1 VHKRFL
7 IAGGLVLVVAI
18 LIAIVMR
25 STGGDEHPARVVACV
40 NKVDAH
46 PHPKEDWQPA
56 VVDMQIYTGG
66 RVRTGAASSARLELP
81 QAIVRLAAD
90 TVFTVKKSVT
100 QGDKLLTTL
109 FLEDGRLWANLTAGQ
124 PHEFAVETGNAVA
137 AVRDTRLSVWVTE
150 TQTLVSVAEGTV
162 TLTAQE
168 QSVDVVAGQQA
179 VVTQG
184 RPPSSPAPMSD
195 AERGLWATEGGMPE
209 LAPPTP
215 TPTPEPTCGQPVSS
229 LVSWWSGDGNA
240 MDFQGG
246 NHGTL
251 KNGATF
257 ASGLV
262 GQAFSFDGVNDWVW
276 TPGTN
281 IDGLQQ
287 LSIEAWV
294 KLNALPPN
302 RIERFVTL
310 TGEKAVLRYDGPAGP
325 RQLHFYMMIG
335 GRLRH
340 IRVDNVLDTGVFHHV
355 AGTYDGRVM
364 RLYLDGAQVGSRAA
378 SGKVGAGSDV
388 ELSSSFSET
397 LNGLLDE
404 VGIYD
409 RALSAAEIQGI
420 FDACSAK

>member
-1 VHKRFL
+1 VQKRFW
-7 IAGGLVLVVAI
+7 IAGGMLLVMAI
-18 LIAIVMR
+18 LISVVLR

-46 PHPKEDWQPA
+46 PRPQEDWQPA
-56 VVDMQIYTGG
+56 IVDMQIYTGG

-81 QAIVRLAAD
+81 QAVVRLAAD
-90 TVFTVKKSVT
+90 TIFTVKKSVT

-124 PHEFAVETGNAVA
+124 PHEFTVETGNAVA

-179 VVTQG
+179 VVAQD
-184 RPPSSPAPMSD
+184 RPPSSPEPMSD
-195 AERGLWATEGGMPE
+195 EERGLWATQGGMPE

-215 TPTPEPTCGQPVSS
+215 TPTPEPTCAQPVSS

-251 KNGATF
+251 KNGAGF

-262 GQAFSFDGVNDWVW
+262 DQAFSFDGVNDWVW
-276 TPGTN
+276 TPGTH

-294 KLNALPPN
+294 KLNSLPSH

-310 TGEKAVLRYDGPAGP
+310 TGEKAVLRYDGLSGSD
-325 RQLHFYMMIG
+325 QLHFYMMID

-340 IRVDNVLDTGVFHHV
+340 VRADGVLHTGVFHHV

-364 RLYLDGAQVGSRAA
+364 RLYLDGVQVGSLAV
-378 SGKVGAGSDV
+378 SGKVGRGSDV

-409 RALSAAEIQGI
+409 RALSAAEIGEI